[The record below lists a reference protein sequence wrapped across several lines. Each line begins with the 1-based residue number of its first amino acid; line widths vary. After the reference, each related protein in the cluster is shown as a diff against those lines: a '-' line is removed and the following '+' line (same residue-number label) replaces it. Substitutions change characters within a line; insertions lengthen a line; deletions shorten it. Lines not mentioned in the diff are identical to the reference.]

1 MLQHGTENRTDELF
15 EVGHDSHVLNNGTL
29 LEDEALIITENDIIE
44 FKNRLIMYWSCAM
57 E

>member
-1 MLQHGTENRTDELF
+1 LLQHGTENRTDELF

-44 FKNRLIMYWSCAM
+44 FKNRLIMY
-57 E
+57 